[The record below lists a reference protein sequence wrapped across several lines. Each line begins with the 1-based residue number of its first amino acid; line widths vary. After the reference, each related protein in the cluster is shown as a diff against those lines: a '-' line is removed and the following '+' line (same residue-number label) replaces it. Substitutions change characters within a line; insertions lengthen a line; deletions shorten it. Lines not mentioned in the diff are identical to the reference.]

1 LKPPGASPHL
11 QEKPREPGVP
21 LLAASVAHELNNI
34 AASLRGFIELAREHV
49 VEGAESPLGSVLEEF
64 CIGVERVAAL
74 GADITTFAA
83 SGAAS
88 PRAVTLD
95 ECASGQDER
104 GAVPIRW
111 ECDAGLRVHAAVTA
125 TRQAI
130 GMLGRFAGPDP
141 GSPPTLLCH
150 REPAATTC
158 ASCGAAC
165 AADTVRFTL
174 LRSATRVGPMG
185 LPSSGK
191 TCLSAAELR
200 LTALDH
206 AAHAAGGHLLLK
218 TARGSI
224 SLLLPMAET
233 ANFIT

>member
-11 QEKPREPGVP
+11 QEKTREPGAQ

-34 AASLRGFIELAREHV
+34 AASLRGFIELAREHLV
-49 VEGAESPLGSVLEEF
+49 AGAESPLGSVLEEVR
-64 CIGVERVAAL
+64 IGVERVAAL

-83 SGAAS
+83 SGTAS
-88 PRAVTLD
+88 PRPVTLD

-104 GAVPIRW
+104 GAAAISW
-111 ECDAGLRVHAAVTA
+111 ECDAGLRVHVAVTA

-130 GMLGRFAGPDP
+130 GMLARFSGPDP

-150 REPAATTC
+150 RESAAAVC

-174 LRSATRVGPMG
+174 LRSAHRVGPMV
-185 LPSSGK
+185 LPPPGK

-218 TARGSI
+218 TARGSV
-224 SLLLPMAET
+224 SLVLPMAET

>member
-1 LKPPGASPHL
+1 LKPPGTSPHL
-11 QEKPREPGVP
+11 QDKPREPGAQ

-34 AASLRGFIELAREHV
+34 AASLRGFIELAREH
-49 VEGAESPLGSVLEEF
+49 AATDPESPLGSILEEVR
-64 CIGVERVAAL
+64 IGVERVAAL

-83 SGAAS
+83 SGTAS
-88 PRAVTLD
+88 PRPVTLD
-95 ECASGQDER
+95 ECASGRDER
-104 GAVPIRW
+104 GTVAIAW
-111 ECDAGLRVHAAVTA
+111 ECDAGLRVHAAITA

-130 GMLGRFAGPDP
+130 GMLGRFLGPHP

-150 REPAATTC
+150 LESAATIC

-174 LRSATRVGPMG
+174 LRSPTRVGPMRM
-185 LPSSGK
+185 PSPGK
-191 TCLSAAELR
+191 TCLSVAELR

-218 TARGSI
+218 TARGSV

-233 ANFIT
+233 ANSIT